1 MSPRTPLRLRLR
13 LGRHGQSG
21 STRLRPGGGRI
32 ETASRR
38 HRPPPPEMLPNLSQN
53 PAKIQPKSPRPFQ
66 NRPEIDPKGLL
77 NPILDLCLQKALLRT
92 PKKRSKDIQKC
103 AKDDPDAPRPHP
115 NGAQDSPKSTIQ
127 AILGP
132 FFPTSNLHGFV
143 IDFL

>member
-1 MSPRTPLRLRLR
+1 MELHELFNGISF
-13 LGRHGQSG
+13 
-21 STRLRPGGGRI
+21 I

-38 HRPPPPEMLPNLSQN
+38 HRPPPPELLPNLSQN
-53 PAKIQPKSPRPFQ
+53 PAKIQPKSPKPFQ

-77 NPILDLCLQKALLRT
+77 NPILDLCLQKALLRI
-92 PKKRSKDIQKC
+92 PQKRSKDIQKC

-115 NGAQDSPKSTIQ
+115 NGAKDSPKSIIR
-127 AILGP
+127 AILEP